1 MRITA
6 LLTAILLA
14 GCITPKEDKYTLQAT
29 DNIQKASVELKKAK
43 YANERVTV
51 QIASGKTAAA
61 ELKKTATAK
70 QLPLVTILE
79 TALTDASR
87 ENAEITTSIAVIETK
102 LTDTQKQVDKAQN
115 TIADLR
121 AKNARYQRLKL
132 WIMIFA
138 GAAAGYVAFK
148 LVPPIG
154 PDRYYV
160 ALGSS
165 VVVATLVYTFL

>member
-1 MRITA
+1 MKLAIIPLIA
-6 LLTAILLA
+6 LLAACATPRTDRSTVKATA
-14 GCITPKEDKYTLQAT
+14 
-29 DNIQKASVELKKAK
+29 NIQAASVELEKAK
-43 YANERVTV
+43 AANARTTI

-87 ENAEITTSIAVIETK
+87 ENAEIATSISVIETK

-132 WIMIFA
+132 WIMLFA

-154 PDRYYV
+154 PARYYA